1 MKNRVMK
8 WSAAMLGLALLLG
21 LVGMSAGAAFAQG
34 APPNP
39 PARFA
44 GTVTVTGAAAG
55 AGASVQAWVGGVV
68 CATTAVNSA
77 GTYVVDVS
85 ESCGGAGSTVSFTV
99 DGSLATETA
108 AWSNSALNVTNLT
121 VVASVPA
128 ETETPAAETPAET
141 PAETTTPEAP
151 ATGSGLATTSS
162 STQVI
167 LLTLLGLT
175 LLSGTAVVAARRTR

>member
-99 DGSLATETA
+99 DGSLATETVT
-108 AWSNSALNVTNLT
+108 WSNSSLNVTNLT

-128 ETETPAAETPAET
+128 TETPATET

-175 LLSGTAVVAARRTR
+175 LLSGAAVVTARRTR

>member
-21 LVGMSAGAAFAQG
+21 LVGMSAGAAIAQG

-39 PARFA
+39 PARYA
-44 GTVTVTGAAAG
+44 GTVTVDGTAAA
-55 AGASVQAWVGGVV
+55 AGASVQAWVGGAV
-68 CATTAVNSA
+68 CATTAVNAA

-85 ESCGGAGSTVSFTV
+85 ASCGGAGTTVAFSV
-99 DGSLATETA
+99 DGALATETA

-121 VVASVPA
+121 VTTPVEEPA
-128 ETETPAAETPAET
+128 AEEPAAETPA
-141 PAETTTPEAP
+141 AP

-162 STQVI
+162 TQAM
-167 LLTLLGLT
+167 LLALLGLT
-175 LLSGTAVVAARRTR
+175 LLSGTAVVTARKR

>member
-1 MKNRVMK
+1 MK

-44 GTVTVTGAAAG
+44 GTVTVDGVAAG
-55 AGASVQAWVGGVV
+55 AGAAVVASVGGAV
-68 CATTAVNSA
+68 CATTAVNAA

-85 ESCGGAGSTVSFTV
+85 AACGGAGTTVSFTV
-99 DGSLATETA
+99 DGAAAAETT
-108 AWSNSALNVTNLT
+108 AWSNSALNVSNLT
-121 VVASVPA
+121 VTTPVVEEPA
-128 ETETPAAETPAET
+128 VEEPAVEEPAAETPA
-141 PAETTTPEAP
+141 AP

-162 STQVI
+162 TQAM
-167 LLTLLGLT
+167 LLALLGLT
-175 LLSGTAVVAARRTR
+175 LLSGTAVVTARKR

>member
-55 AGASVQAWVGGVV
+55 AGVSVQAWVGGVV

-85 ESCGGAGSTVSFTV
+85 ASCGGAGSTVSFTV

-108 AWSNSALNVTNLT
+108 AWSNNSLNVTNLT

-128 ETETPAAETPAET
+128 TETPATET

-175 LLSGTAVVAARRTR
+175 LLSGAAVVTARRTR

>member
-21 LVGMSAGAAFAQG
+21 VEGMSAGAAIAQG

-39 PARFA
+39 PARYA
-44 GTVTVTGAAAG
+44 GTVTVDGTAAA
-55 AGASVQAWVGGVV
+55 AGASVQAWVGGAV
-68 CATTAVNSA
+68 CATTAVNAA

-85 ESCGGAGSTVSFTV
+85 AACGGAGTTVAFSV
-99 DGSLATETA
+99 DGALATETA

-121 VVASVPA
+121 VTTPVEEPA
-128 ETETPAAETPAET
+128 AEEPAAEEPAAETPA
-141 PAETTTPEAP
+141 AP

-162 STQVI
+162 TQAM
-167 LLTLLGLT
+167 LLALLGLT
-175 LLSGTAVVAARRTR
+175 LLSGTAVVTARKR

>member
-21 LVGMSAGAAFAQG
+21 LVGMSAGAAIAQG

-39 PARFA
+39 PARYA
-44 GTVTVTGAAAG
+44 GTVTVDGTAAA
-55 AGASVQAWVGGVV
+55 AGASVQAWVGGAV
-68 CATTAVNSA
+68 CATTAVNAA

-85 ESCGGAGSTVSFTV
+85 ASCGGAGTTVSFSV
-99 DGSLATETA
+99 DGALATETA

-121 VVASVPA
+121 VTTPVEEPAAEEPA
-128 ETETPAAETPAET
+128 EEPAAETPA
-141 PAETTTPEAP
+141 AP

-162 STQVI
+162 TQAM
-167 LLTLLGLT
+167 LLALLGLT
-175 LLSGTAVVAARRTR
+175 LLSGTAVVTARKR

>member
-44 GTVTVTGAAAG
+44 GTVTVDGVAAG
-55 AGASVQAWVGGVV
+55 AGAAVVASVGGAV
-68 CATTAVNSA
+68 CATTAVNAA

-85 ESCGGAGSTVSFTV
+85 AACGGAGSTVSFSV
-99 DGSLATETA
+99 DGAAAAETT
-108 AWSNSALNVTNLT
+108 AWSNSALNVSNLT
-121 VVASVPA
+121 VTTVVA
-128 ETETPAAETPAET
+128 ETPAVEEPAAETPA
-141 PAETTTPEAP
+141 AP

-162 STQVI
+162 TQAM
-167 LLTLLGLT
+167 LLSLLGLT
-175 LLSGTAVVAARRTR
+175 LLSGVAVVTARKR

>member
-44 GTVTVTGAAAG
+44 GTVTVDGVAAG
-55 AGASVQAWVGGVV
+55 AGASVVASVGGAV
-68 CATTAVNSA
+68 CATTAVNAA

-85 ESCGGAGSTVSFTV
+85 AACGGTGSTVSFSV
-99 DGSLATETA
+99 DGAAAAETT
-108 AWSNSALNVTNLT
+108 AWSNSALNVSNLT
-121 VVASVPA
+121 VTTVVAETPA
-128 ETETPAAETPAET
+128 TPATETPA
-141 PAETTTPEAP
+141 AP

-162 STQVI
+162 TQAM
-167 LLTLLGLT
+167 LLALLGLT
-175 LLSGTAVVAARRTR
+175 LLSGVAVVTARKR

>member
-44 GTVTVTGAAAG
+44 GTVTVDGVAAG
-55 AGASVQAWVGGVV
+55 AGASVVASVGGAV
-68 CATTAVNSA
+68 CATTAVNAA

-85 ESCGGAGSTVSFTV
+85 AACGGTGSTVSFSV
-99 DGSLATETA
+99 DGAAAAETT
-108 AWSNSALNVTNLT
+108 AWSNSALNVSNLT
-121 VVASVPA
+121 VTTVVA
-128 ETETPAAETPAET
+128 ETPAVEEPAAETPA
-141 PAETTTPEAP
+141 AP

-162 STQVI
+162 TQAM
-167 LLTLLGLT
+167 LLALLGLT
-175 LLSGTAVVAARRTR
+175 LLSGVAVVTARKR

>member
-21 LVGMSAGAAFAQG
+21 LVGMSAGAAIAQG

-39 PARFA
+39 PARYA
-44 GTVTVTGAAAG
+44 GTVTVDGTAAA
-55 AGASVQAWVGGVV
+55 AGASVQAWGGGAV
-68 CATTAVNSA
+68 CATTAVNAA

-85 ESCGGAGSTVSFTV
+85 ASCGGAGTTVAFSV
-99 DGSLATETA
+99 DGALATETA

-121 VVASVPA
+121 VTTPVEEPA
-128 ETETPAAETPAET
+128 AEEPAAEEPAAETPA
-141 PAETTTPEAP
+141 AP

-162 STQVI
+162 TQAM
-167 LLTLLGLT
+167 LLALLGLT
-175 LLSGTAVVAARRTR
+175 LLSGTAVVTARKR

>member
-21 LVGMSAGAAFAQG
+21 LVGMSAGAAIAQG

-44 GTVTVTGAAAG
+44 GTVTVDGTAAA
-55 AGASVQAWVGGVV
+55 AGASVQASVGGAV
-68 CATTAVNSA
+68 CATTAVNAA

-85 ESCGGAGSTVSFTV
+85 AACGGAGTTVSFTV
-99 DGSLATETA
+99 DGAAAAETT
-108 AWSNSALNVTNLT
+108 AWSNSALNVSNLT
-121 VVASVPA
+121 VTTPVEEPA
-128 ETETPAAETPAET
+128 VEEPAVEEPAAETPA
-141 PAETTTPEAP
+141 AP

-162 STQVI
+162 TQAM
-167 LLTLLGLT
+167 LLALLGLT
-175 LLSGTAVVAARRTR
+175 LLSGTAVVTARKR

>member
-21 LVGMSAGAAFAQG
+21 LVGMSAGAAIAQG

-39 PARFA
+39 PARYA
-44 GTVTVTGAAAG
+44 GTVTVDGTAAA
-55 AGASVQAWVGGVV
+55 AGASVQAWVDGAV
-68 CATTAVNSA
+68 CATTAVNAA

-85 ESCGGAGSTVSFTV
+85 ASCGGAGTTVSFSV
-99 DGSLATETA
+99 DGALATETA

-121 VVASVPA
+121 VTTPVEEPA
-128 ETETPAAETPAET
+128 AEEPAAETPA
-141 PAETTTPEAP
+141 AP

-162 STQVI
+162 TQAM
-167 LLTLLGLT
+167 LLALLGLT
-175 LLSGTAVVAARRTR
+175 LLSGTAVVTARKR